1 MNKYRRDV
9 EYYLYNRH
17 QLRTSPNK
25 EEQAWSTI
33 IETVYSRYEQ
43 SEMGK
48 LLSMKYDQKIPEQ
61 QIFEKLHIEKT
72 TFYVWRNRLINEITL
87 QAAYMQLIKPF

>member
-9 EYYLYNRH
+9 EYYLYNRQH
-17 QLRTSPNK
+17 IRTSPNK
-25 EEQAWSTI
+25 EEQAWSSI
-33 IETVYSRYEQ
+33 IESVYARYEQ
-43 SEMGK
+43 SELGK

>member
-1 MNKYRRDV
+1 MNKYRKDV
-9 EYYLYNRH
+9 EYYLYNRNNIK
-17 QLRTSPNK
+17 TSLDR
-25 EEQAWSTI
+25 EEKAWSTI

-43 SEMGK
+43 SELGK
-48 LLSMKYDQKIPEQ
+48 LLSMKYDEKMAEQ
-61 QIFEKLHIEKT
+61 EIFEKLHIEKT

>member
-9 EYYLYNRH
+9 EYYLYNRQH
-17 QLRTSPNK
+17 IRTSPHK

-33 IETVYSRYEQ
+33 IESVFARYEQ
-43 SEMGK
+43 SELGK
-48 LLSMKYDQKIPEQ
+48 LMALKYDQKIPEQ

-72 TFYVWRNRLINEITL
+72 TFYVWRNRIINEITL